1 MKKSSMKIKFFSWL
15 TLVLLSWVPALLAG
29 PVELT
34 GGAEPIRVVCVGDS
48 ITAGSG
54 TTKQNSYPEQLGRM
68 LGEKWVVINCGVGG
82 STLLN
87 HGDKPYQKQAA
98 FKRAL
103 ESKPRVVVIKLGT
116 NDTKPQNW
124 KFKEEFIS
132 DYKDLIGQFAR
143 LPEKP
148 RIFICHPAFVTDA
161 GKYGIDEARVLEEI
175 PMIDKIASEERAD
188 VIDIH
193 GALKDHPKM
202 FPDHVH
208 PNNQGATVMAQTVFK
223 ALTGQEFTGPAPL
236 VIAEPKPQ

>member
-1 MKKSSMKIKFFSWL
+1 MKKSSIKKTFIHCL
-15 TLVLLSWVPALLAG
+15 TAGLLSWVPALLAG
-29 PVELT
+29 PVEMT
-34 GGAEPIRVVCVGDS
+34 PGAEPIRVVCVGDS
-48 ITAGSG
+48 ITAGAG
-54 TTKQNSYPEQLGRM
+54 TTKQNSYPAQLGRM
-68 LGEKWVVINCGVGG
+68 LGEKWVVINCGVSG

-103 ESKPRVVVIKLGT
+103 ESHPRVVVIKLGT

-124 KFKEEFIS
+124 KFKEEFIA

-148 RIFICHPAFVTDA
+148 RLFVCHPAFVPGA
-161 GKYGIDEARVLEEI
+161 GNYGINEAGVLEEI
-175 PMIDKIASEERAD
+175 PLTDKIATDAGAD

-193 GALKDHPKM
+193 GALKDHPEM
-202 FPDHVH
+202 LPDRVH
-208 PNNQGATVMAQTVFK
+208 PNNQGATLMAKAVYK

-236 VIAEPKPQ
+236 VVAEPKPQ